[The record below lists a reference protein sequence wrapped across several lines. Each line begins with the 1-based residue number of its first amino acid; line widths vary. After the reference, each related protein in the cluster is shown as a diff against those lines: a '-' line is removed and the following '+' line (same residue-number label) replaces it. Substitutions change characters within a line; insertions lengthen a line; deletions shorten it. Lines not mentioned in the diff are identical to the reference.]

1 MKSPLLAFFL
11 SIFPGF
17 GHLYLGHKVR
27 GLLYTICFMVTLL
40 FSFAFGIFAY
50 DDVPFIFLL
59 FIAGV
64 IWVIS
69 GLDMIITLI
78 IRGNHV
84 KQIVPQD
91 NQNEQIVQLNQAAFL
106 KNERVTTILLSFIP
120 GAGQFYLGLAQRG
133 LTIVAAFFGIIAMVL
148 FVGMVVTPE
157 FIIFL
162 FALPIIWIYS
172 MFDAIQL
179 LNKKQA
185 GENLTDRTLFD
196 DFEYYRKEGKKSK
209 LLATILAI
217 FPGAGH
223 MYLGLQKRGLQLMA
237 GFLLSVYILDV
248 LNLGLFLFLIPIIW
262 FYSFFDTLQLA
273 NRAEDEEIEDIPIIS
288 YLANHQKWLGIALI
302 FLGAFYLFE
311 AILLPR
317 LAEYMLETFDVYLY
331 DYYYQ
336 YFQMTIVCLLL
347 IGGGIKL
354 LTGSKKRKKAEK

>member
-11 SIFPGF
+11 AIFPGF
-17 GHLYLGHKVR
+17 GHLYLGYKIR
-27 GLLYTICFMVTLL
+27 GLLYPISFFGTLL
-40 FSFAFGIFAY
+40 LSFSFGIFV
-50 DDVPFIFLL
+50 DEQPFFFCL

-64 IWVIS
+64 IWVIN
-69 GLDMIITLI
+69 GLDMILTLI
-78 IRGNHV
+78 IRGNQS
-84 KQIVPQD
+84 KQVSTQD
-91 NQNEQIVQLNQAAFL
+91 HPNEQITQLNQAAFL

-148 FVGMVVTPE
+148 FIGMVVTPE

-185 GENLTDRTLFD
+185 GDELLDRTLFD

-223 MYLGLQKRGLQLMA
+223 MYLGLQRRGLQLMA

-262 FYSFFDTLQLA
+262 FYSFFDALQLA

-288 YLANHQKWLGIALI
+288 YLANHQKWLGMALIAL
-302 FLGAFYLFE
+302 GVFYMFE
-311 AILLPR
+311 AILLPE
-317 LAEYMLETFDVYLY
+317 LAEYIFETFGVYLY

-347 IGGGIKL
+347 IGGGMKL
-354 LTGSKKRKKAEK
+354 LAGSKKDKKEDK